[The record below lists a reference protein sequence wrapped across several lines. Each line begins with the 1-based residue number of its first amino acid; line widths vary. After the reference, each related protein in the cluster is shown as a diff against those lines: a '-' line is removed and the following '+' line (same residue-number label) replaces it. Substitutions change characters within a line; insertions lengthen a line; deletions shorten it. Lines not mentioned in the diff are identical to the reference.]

1 MLHEI
6 VRTVV
11 VTTGSIT
18 ARLRED
24 WQLVDVMKE
33 LNWEKYDRLGLTEA
47 HYNNDGHQVRRI
59 KDWTKRNDHR
69 HHAMDALT
77 IAFTTVS
84 HVQLL
89 NNLNARGG
97 GDSIYGIMY
106 KELTTGRKFKLPMP
120 DFRAKAMNQ
129 LKSILVS
136 IKAKNKVA
144 TPNRNRAKNGA
155 KQITLTPRGQLH
167 NETVY
172 GKRNRYASALEK
184 VGKNFDEAKIATVC
198 RKAYREALLARLK
211 EFGGNPAKAFTG
223 KNSLEKN
230 ILWLDELHTHA
241 VPPKVKTVS
250 MESVYT
256 IRKSITPDL
265 KIEKVMD
272 AGVRRILEK
281 RLEDFKGDAKA
292 AFSNLDDNPIWL
304 NEEKGIAIKSVTIK
318 GVNVA
323 TPLHEKVN
331 KNGDTEPTDYVST
344 SNNHHVAIF
353 EDEQGNYH
361 EHIVSFYEAM
371 MCKNMGLQVVDKQY
385 KKDLGWK
392 FLFTMKQNEYFV
404 VPDLEH
410 GFNPEELDLMDE
422 ANFNL
427 ISPHLFRV
435 QKFSTKDYFFRHHLE
450 TNVEDNR
457 TLDGI
462 TWKRLRNPNALKGFV
477 KVRVNHIGKIVAVG
491 EYD

>member
-1 MLHEI
+1 
-6 VRTVV
+6 
-11 VTTGSIT
+11 
-18 ARLRED
+18 
-24 WQLVDVMKE
+24 
-33 LNWEKYDRLGLTEA
+33 
-47 HYNNDGHQVRRI
+47 
-59 KDWTKRNDHR
+59 
-69 HHAMDALT
+69 MDALT
-77 IAFTTVS
+77 IAFTTLA

-89 NNLNARGG
+89 NNLNARSGG
-97 GDSIYGIMY
+97 NSKYGIMY
-106 KELTTGRKFKLPMP
+106 KQLTAERKFKMPMP
-120 DFRAKAMNQ
+120 GFRIKAMEH
-129 LKSILVS
+129 LKAVLVS

-144 TPNRNRAKNGA
+144 TPNKNRAKNSA
-155 KQITLTPRGQLH
+155 HQITLTPRGQLH

-172 GKRNRYASALEK
+172 AKRLRYATKVEK

-198 RKAYREALLARLK
+198 RKDYREALLARLK
-211 EFGGNPAKAFTG
+211 EFGGNAAKAFTG

-230 ILWLDELHTHA
+230 ILWLDAMHTHP
-241 VPPKVKTVS
+241 VPPKVKTVE
-250 MESVYT
+250 MESTFT
-256 IRKSITPDL
+256 IRKPIGPDL
-265 KIEKVMD
+265 KIEKVVD

-281 RLEDFKGDAKA
+281 RLAECGGNAKE
-292 AFSNLDDNPIWL
+292 AFSNLDDKPIWL

-331 KNGDTEPTDYVST
+331 DRGEKVPTDYVSL

-353 EDEQGNYH
+353 EDEQGNYQ

-371 MCKNMGLQVVDKQY
+371 ACKNMGVPVVDKQY
-385 KKDLGWK
+385 NKDLGWK

-410 GFNPEELDLMDE
+410 GFNPEEIDLTDE
-422 ANFNL
+422 ANYSL

-435 QKFSTKDYFFRHHLE
+435 QKLRSKEYYFRHHLE
-450 TNVEDNR
+450 TNVEDNNALR
-457 TLDGI
+457 GLAWERI
-462 TWKRLRNPNALKGFV
+462 TTTNALKGFV

>member
-1 MLHEI
+1 
-6 VRTVV
+6 
-11 VTTGSIT
+11 
-18 ARLRED
+18 
-24 WQLVDVMKE
+24 
-33 LNWEKYDRLGLTEA
+33 
-47 HYNNDGHQVRRI
+47 
-59 KDWTKRNDHR
+59 
-69 HHAMDALT
+69 
-77 IAFTTVS
+77 
-84 HVQLL
+84 
-89 NNLNARGG
+89 
-97 GDSIYGIMY
+97 
-106 KELTTGRKFKLPMP
+106 
-120 DFRAKAMNQ
+120 
-129 LKSILVS
+129 
-136 IKAKNKVA
+136 
-144 TPNRNRAKNGA
+144 
-155 KQITLTPRGQLH
+155 
-167 NETVY
+167 
-172 GKRNRYASALEK
+172 
-184 VGKNFDEAKIATVC
+184 
-198 RKAYREALLARLK
+198 
-211 EFGGNPAKAFTG
+211 
-223 KNSLEKN
+223 
-230 ILWLDELHTHA
+230 
-241 VPPKVKTVS
+241 

-323 TPLHEKVN
+323 TPLHEKVI

-385 KKDLGWK
+385 NKDLGWK

-404 VPDLEH
+404 VPDLEC

-422 ANFNL
+422 ANFTL

-435 QKFSTKDYFFRHHLE
+435 QKLSTKYYIFRHHLE
-450 TNVEDNR
+450 TNVEESKSLRD
-457 TLDGI
+457 I
-462 TWKRLRNPNALKGFV
+462 TWKRITCLNALKGFV